1 MTIKEV
7 LEMYKGQYYCVEIY
21 KDKFQHKAGF
31 HTDRIVYVDGA
42 SDETEVIE
50 HELMDKSEY
59 ENTILANTDVR
70 WDDCYEENDK
80 ILVLKIKE

>member
-42 SDETEVIE
+42 SDKYDEI
-50 HELMDKSEY
+50 DFS
-59 ENTILANTDVR
+59 N
-70 WDDCYEENDK
+70 
-80 ILVLKIKE
+80 IKVA